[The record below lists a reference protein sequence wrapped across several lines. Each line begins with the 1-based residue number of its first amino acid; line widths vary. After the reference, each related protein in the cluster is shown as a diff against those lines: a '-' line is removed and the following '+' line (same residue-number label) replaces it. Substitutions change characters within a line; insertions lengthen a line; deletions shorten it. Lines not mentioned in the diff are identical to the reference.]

1 MRDKTVPTSKDAR
14 REVRRAQRERK
25 ARFGAVLRDAFVE
38 LSGIGPDA
46 AVLDVGCGPGRMAR
60 PFAEYLDAS
69 GTYTGLDV
77 RAELIHELEA
87 TLGAEHPNLRFVA
100 ADVQNAMYKPD
111 GSASA
116 ADYVLPFAD
125 ESFDLVFLYS
135 VFTHMFP
142 GEVENYLS
150 QVARVLKP
158 GGCAAVTYHL
168 LNEQSLAAIE
178 TRPVE
183 HRFVHH
189 FDVYAVDS
197 LEDPADAVG
206 YDEDWVRDLYA
217 RLGLELQEPVRHG
230 AWCRDEGFYRP
241 EIPQDI
247 VVALKR

>member
-25 ARFGAVLRDAFVE
+25 ARFGAVLCEAFVE
-38 LSGIGPDA
+38 LSGIAPDA
-46 AVLDVGCGPGRMAR
+46 AVLDVGCGPGRVAR
-60 PFAEYLDAS
+60 PFADYLDGS

-87 TLGAEHPNLRFVA
+87 TLGAEHPNLHFVA
-100 ADVQNAMYKPD
+100 ADVQNEMYKPD

-116 ADYVLPFAD
+116 ADYELPFAD

-142 GEVENYLS
+142 REVENYLS

-158 GGCAAVTYHL
+158 GGCSAITYHL
-168 LNEQSLAAIE
+168 LNERSLEAIE
-178 TRPVE
+178 TRPVQ
-183 HRFVHH
+183 HRFVHR
-189 FDVYAVDS
+189 FDGYNVDS

-206 YDEDWVRDLYA
+206 YDEGYARDLYA
-217 RLGLELQEPVRHG
+217 RTGLELVEPIRYG
-230 AWCRDEGFYRP
+230 TWCRDEGFYRP

-247 VVALKR
+247 VVAVKR